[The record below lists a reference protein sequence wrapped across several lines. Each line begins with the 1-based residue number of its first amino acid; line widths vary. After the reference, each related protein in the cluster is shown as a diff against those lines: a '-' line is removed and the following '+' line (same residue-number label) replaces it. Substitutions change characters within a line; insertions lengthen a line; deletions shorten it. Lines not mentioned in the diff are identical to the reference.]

1 MTERTLIWLKS
12 NFQNRDPQDWAD
24 DLLDSVPALSG
35 APRILVSAV
44 TFASATFTLGTV
56 PVTSIITN
64 VFVVRTTAWDA
75 ITTFEVG
82 TSGTTDWLVE
92 TAAANVTG
100 AIAAGEEQ
108 AVEVIAVNKGIDTA
122 TAIVVTLNQG
132 AASAGS
138 GYVVLEYIEE
148 VQAS

>member
-1 MTERTLIWLKS
+1 MTERTLAWLAA
-12 NFQNRDPQDWAD
+12 NFQNRDPQDWAT
-24 DLLDSVPALSG
+24 DLLDSVPALTG
-35 APRILVSAV
+35 APQVLVNAV

-75 ITTFEVG
+75 ITTFEIG
-82 TSGTTDWLVE
+82 KSGDTTWLVD
-92 TAAANVTG
+92 TTTANVTG
-100 AIAAGEEQ
+100 SIASGEEQ
-108 AVEVIAVNKGIDTA
+108 AVEVIAANVGIDTA

-138 GYVVLEYIEE
+138 GYVVLEYIEQ
-148 VQAS
+148 VQPS